1 MPVGYLNTHARY
13 LVYVRICIEHFAE
26 LEAEVDKY
34 QEETHKIRKL
44 EKKIE
49 DEKQSLQNRKQL
61 HSQDSA
67 IKKVDNLQVREKM
80 SSNIN
85 DSKRIKGKLTRITNV
100 QP

>member
-1 MPVGYLNTHARY
+1 MG
-13 LVYVRICIEHFAE
+13 
-26 LEAEVDKY
+26 
-34 QEETHKIRKL
+34 
-44 EKKIE
+44 
-49 DEKQSLQNRKQL
+49 
-61 HSQDSA
+61 SA

>member
-1 MPVGYLNTHARY
+1 M
-13 LVYVRICIEHFAE
+13 YVIEHFAE

-34 QEETHKIRKL
+34 REETHKIRKL

-67 IKKVDNLQVREKM
+67 IKKVDNLQVREK
-80 SSNIN
+80 IN
-85 DSKRIKGKLTRITNV
+85 GTTNESKRIKGKLTRITNV
-100 QP
+100 QR